1 MEQTLDAEILVGL
14 FEDDLVL
21 EDFLYNQIKCRLSL
35 LMPKSLDRWL
45 KWLELLQSTRADANL

>member
-21 EDFLYNQIKCRLSL
+21 EDFLYHQIKCRLSL
-35 LMPKSLDRWL
+35 LMPKSLDICL
-45 KWLELLQSTRADANL
+45 KWLELLQSTLADANL